1 MTIPEKP
8 LELDLEIGKLPL
20 EASAFMDREEW
31 EENPMTAVN
40 KIRKFLIKHSESWT
54 RDEINELSFD
64 ELAQVVEQFGEAVKR
79 ASVPLQS

>member
-1 MTIPEKP
+1 
-8 LELDLEIGKLPL
+8 
-20 EASAFMDREEW
+20 
-31 EENPMTAVN
+31 MTAVN
-40 KIRKFLIKHSESWT
+40 KMRKFLIKHSESWT